1 MKENLIAGF
10 VLLMGLFLA
19 VTAFNDSRDRSKL
32 DARGID
38 IISEPLDG
46 YTERR
51 KAGVVIGYSV
61 SPRYKTQNGQTYT
74 CSGNVD
80 KEVVDRLQGFPVIKV
95 RYLATKPQVCYV
107 DGAETSGVWFLML
120 ISIVMTL
127 GSGAYIYNRSS
138 L

>member
-10 VLLMGLFLA
+10 LLLVGLFLA
-19 VTAFNDSRDRSKL
+19 VNAFNESRDRSKL

-38 IISEPLDG
+38 VISEPLDG

-61 SPRYKTQNGQTYT
+61 SPHYKAQNGQTYT

-80 KEVVDRLQGFPVIKV
+80 KGVIDSLQGLPVIKV

-107 DGAETSGVWFLML
+107 NGAETSGVWFVMLMGM
-120 ISIVMTL
+120 IMIL